1 TFVLDAFA
9 VSHVT
14 SGRHLLEITGDRPP
28 AAAGLLAVG
37 GLDYGSAAGQDKGAR
52 TSWPPLP
59 GTRLEV
65 EAVAALVRAAFPRER
80 PPPLLVGP
88 KTDAAVFTSQLP
100 PATGAPRWRFLHVA
114 THAFYDASAASS
126 GGRIS
131 NPSGQTGRFAK
142 PSYETKS
149 PGPT

>member
-1 TFVLDAFA
+1 LGPTRKIEAAVQAWRRQAGAVADSGAGEDLARLVWQPLRPHLAGAHTLLAAPDGPLHALPLAALPARRPGTFALDAFA

-65 EAVAALVRAAFPRER
+65 EAVAALFRDAFP
-80 PPPLLVGP
+80 
-88 KTDAAVFTSQLP
+88 
-100 PATGAPRWRFLHVA
+100 
-114 THAFYDASAASS
+114 
-126 GGRIS
+126 
-131 NPSGQTGRFAK
+131 
-142 PSYETKS
+142 
-149 PGPT
+149 